1 MKKKIFTL
9 IALSA
14 LLTACGNIEQNKNPK
29 LVAPNGTP
37 LIALSNYAI
46 NHMDDLEVVSGGQPL
61 VAEFVAEEADMI
73 AAPIN
78 LGAMRYNA
86 KPVYGLYKTLVW
98 DNIYILSKEELTSV
112 EDLEGKNIT
121 SFGQGSTP
129 QIVLETILKAK
140 SITCDIDY
148 VDNVQIAN
156 SMFTSGESDIVISA
170 QPQVSAINTA
180 TAHVLSLN
188 TFWKDVTGLDTYPQ
202 AGLFVKISEL
212 DKLQDALK
220 EVDAGYASL
229 TTDISKTAEN
239 AETVTGTFKKAL
251 LEKAIQNCGFKS
263 VKNEVDLVK
272 AYYEAMINLGMTS
285 QVGGKIP
292 DEAFFLNK

>member
-29 LVAPNGTP
+29 FVAPNGTP

-98 DNIYILSKEELTSV
+98 DNIYILSKEELTSI
-112 EDLEGKNIT
+112 EDLDGKNIT

-129 QIVLETILKAK
+129 QIVLETILKSK
-140 SITCDIDY
+140 SVTCEIDY

-170 QPQVSAINTA
+170 QPQVSAINTT

-220 EVDAGYASL
+220 EVDASYASL

-251 LEKAIQNCGFKS
+251 LEKAIPNCGFKS

-272 AYYEAMINLGMTS
+272 AYYEAMINLGMAA

>member
-1 MKKKIFTL
+1 MRKKLLSL

-14 LLTACGNIEQNKNPK
+14 VLTSCGNVEQNTNPK
-29 LVAPNGTP
+29 FIAPNGTP

-46 NHMDDLEVVSGGQPL
+46 NHKDNLQIASGSQEL
-61 VAEFVAEEADMI
+61 IAEFVAEEVDMI

-86 KPVYGLYKTLVW
+86 KPAYGLYKTLVW
-98 DNIYILSKEELTSV
+98 DNIYILSREEITTI

-121 SFGQGSTP
+121 SFGRGSTP
-129 QIVLETILKAK
+129 QIVIETILNAK
-140 SITCDIDY
+140 SVTCEISY

-170 QPQVSAINTA
+170 QPQVSSIDTS

-188 TFWKDVTGLDTYPQ
+188 AFWREATGLDTYPQ

-212 DKLQDALK
+212 DRLKDALK
-220 EVDAGYASL
+220 EVDKGYDAL

-239 AETVTGTFKKAL
+239 AESVTGTFKKPL
-251 LEKAIQNCGFKS
+251 LEKAIPNCGFKK
-263 VKNEVDLVK
+263 VENEIDLVK
-272 AYYEAMINLGMTS
+272 AYYEAMINLNMAA

-292 DEAFFLNK
+292 DEGFFLNK